1 MPRSEKG
8 IMMNP
13 LEFQMEMS
21 KKMFSEW
28 EKNMGEYFDK
38 TLRDQGFLKLV
49 SQSLSQSMDF
59 QGEIQKQMGTVL
71 KAFSIPTEESLQG
84 LYKSV
89 NNLERR
95 MLDLEEKIEN
105 LEETLA
111 QKSEKARG
119 KSE

>member
-1 MPRSEKG
+1 
-8 IMMNP
+8 MMNP

-49 SQSLSQSMDF
+49 SQNLSQSLDF
-59 QGEIQKQMGTVL
+59 QGEMQKQMGTVL
-71 KAFSIPTEESLQG
+71 KAFSIPTEESMQG
-84 LYKSV
+84 LYKTV

-95 MLDLEEKIEN
+95 MLDLEEKIDQ
-105 LEETLA
+105 LEDTLA
-111 QKSEKARG
+111 AKSEAVKEVTPKKAQG
-119 KSE
+119 KTE